1 MVDGSY
7 MVRLYKV
14 RSSLPHPGPSRLT
27 TLVLQPDQFDLFV
40 LTVVYKGKP
49 THHQVS
55 YMCRTVLRLR
65 CAAIAAH
72 SNSCCQQ
79 IAKTPEGLWS
89 INRKAVEGATSLRRV
104 RACI

>member
-55 YMCRTVLRLR
+55 
-65 CAAIAAH
+65 
-72 SNSCCQQ
+72 
-79 IAKTPEGLWS
+79 
-89 INRKAVEGATSLRRV
+89 
-104 RACI
+104 